1 MIVPSNIVHKKLY
14 IQAKQKADATYK
26 RHSAYKSMYI
36 VSTYKKLGGKYIG
49 SKTNSTTRW
58 NDEQWIQ
65 VIPYLTKGIKRSCG
79 SSNKKTKVC
88 RPCKRVNKS
97 TPITLPEL
105 IKLHSKKN
113 LLSLARKKN
122 KDMNGRVYWKT
133 LRFISSKK

>member
-1 MIVPSNIVHKKLY
+1 MNVPSNIVHKKLY

-26 RHSAYKSMYI
+26 RHSAYKSMFI
-36 VSTYKKLGGKYIG
+36 VSTYKK
-49 SKTNSTTRW
+49 
-58 NDEQWIQ
+58 
-65 VIPYLTKGIKRSCG
+65 
-79 SSNKKTKVC
+79 
-88 RPCKRVNKS
+88 CKRVNKS